1 MVRSL
6 LWRHLCELFLRIA
19 GLAVLDRFYL
29 ADESSDLA
37 ADRPDL
43 AADRPDLAAES
54 SDLAADC
61 SDLAADCSDLAAEC
75 SDLAADRS
83 CHALPVQDLRDRCGR
98 S

>member
-19 GLAVLDRFYL
+19 GLPISFYLVADRF
-29 ADESSDLA
+29 DLA

-43 AADRPDLAAES
+43 AD
-54 SDLAADC
+54 DC
-61 SDLAADCSDLAAEC
+61 SDLAADCSDLAAES

-83 CHALPVQDLRDRCGR
+83 CHALPVQDLRDRCRR

>member
-29 ADESSDLA
+29 A
-37 ADRPDL
+37 
-43 AADRPDLAAES
+43 
-54 SDLAADC
+54 ADC
-61 SDLAADCSDLAAEC
+61 SDLAADCSDLAAECSDLAADC

>member
-1 MVRSL
+1 MVRRL

-29 ADESSDLA
+29 AADCSDLA
-37 ADRPDL
+37 A
-43 AADRPDLAAES
+43 EC

-61 SDLAADCSDLAAEC
+61 SGLAADCSDLAAEC